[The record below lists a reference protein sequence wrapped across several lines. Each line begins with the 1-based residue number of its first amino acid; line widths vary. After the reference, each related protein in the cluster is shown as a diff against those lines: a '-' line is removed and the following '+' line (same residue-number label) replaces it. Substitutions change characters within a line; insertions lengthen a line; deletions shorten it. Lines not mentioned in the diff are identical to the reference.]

1 MNIRYGEIEALMED
15 LIESTILDIFQSELD
30 NKKEGRVALEI
41 LKQKLEDIELDTI
54 DELFD

>member
-30 NKKEGRVALEI
+30 SKKEGRAALEI

>member
-30 NKKEGRVALEI
+30 TKKEGRVALEI